1 MVLQN
6 TSCVIVTRANVE
18 LSKDDVKTVKV
29 IANKNVMRTGW
40 MEIVATEDT
49 SNSYLYYIHNQYL
62 GLCFVIM

>member
-40 MEIVATEDT
+40 MG
-49 SNSYLYYIHNQYL
+49 NSGNGRYQ
-62 GLCFVIM
+62 